1 MINKEIKNVTLS
13 DSIYNFTTLA
23 VTNSF
28 DSTLFDTFK
37 GLKKTVEQKVNQ
49 VLDTTTHNN
58 YSSHNNTIE
67 HYNAHI
73 DRFGNM
79 DVPGSHSDNLTCETY
94 HINNGGVHTQSGG
107 GHSNS
112 GGGHSDYWN
121 SKHTSHTDAGLP
133 HTDAGLKHTDLKTAH
148 SNGTGHSHS
157 GHSNYYPYN
166 QSSYHSN
173 NGGYAQTYHI
183 NQSPHSNSGFS
194 HQNYIPSVSYIYNG
208 KTNTELGNNAVLN
221 KTVTI
226 GMFAYDKNND
236 NAGTQDTV
244 SKTVKY
250 NLQIRKQGAT
260 SWTSLVTASTAETY
274 DLDTTKYT
282 DGIYELQ
289 AWAINDS
296 ISYKSYIGQVKQ
308 ITIEIRQNTLPT
320 LSINNAGQIINFT
333 FSAEAGKNKM
343 PLTGT
348 MYDADNG
355 DLDTIYYR
363 IDGTAGQPGEK
374 YGNTITSDN
383 TNQTFPDDGSAI
395 DVTEVS
401 EGSHTLSVWAQDNSG
416 GKSSESTVTF
426 KVDKTTPVTNAP
438 LLTAKSATEILIS
451 SNSSDPVSNGVSSGL
466 GETSFMFNR
475 NAVDFEEWNS
485 DNYLDQNLSPDTMYT
500 YKYKVTDNASNCS
513 DYSKTSSIYTLAAV
527 PNIFAVNPTSYSLDI
542 FTSNDISLDK
552 NPSYT
557 KYQILCTDTLTG
569 TARYVSSSGE
579 LLPVGTASTDP
590 LTWITLTSVSSTKKI
605 IHVTGLEPE
614 RSYTFKAMVK
624 NSDDVITSESSNPVT
639 NQTLVAPPSTPAGLK
654 VDDGTDSS
662 VTANSIKL
670 TWNDVAEATEYEIA
684 VDGDV
689 SSTKTV
695 TNNSCIIDELLPGT
709 MHTFKVRSVN
719 GGNPSFSAWSQSITK
734 YTLPDVPKNIKVQR
748 TSDSFTILWDKVTSI
763 DGNDATGYDL
773 FLDDGLHHIDDGEET
788 SYKIQGLAPN
798 TAHTYKIRANNVS
811 GNGEFSENITI
822 YTLANNPT
830 EYKVN
835 DITNTSISAQWK
847 GNGNPETT
855 QYRLAAFDKDGN
867 IIKQNAWTENLNDT
881 ITGLEPDSNFTLKIK
896 TRNGDGIETEWD
908 EIESDAKTL
917 PNVPVIPFVQTE
929 AVSTNSIKISWNG
942 AEGQVYDIKRNGIL
956 IAENVTTLSIIDSDL
971 AEDTTYK
978 YSVEAKNA
986 GGISGYS
993 TEISQTTLPNVPVV
1007 PSGISS
1013 VAEATSITLNWN
1025 SVEKATGY
1033 KIDNGTTQ
1041 IDVGNVTSY
1050 TVDNLE
1056 KGKEYHF
1063 KIIAYNR
1070 GGDGN
1075 SSETYS
1081 VYTCIDSPTEVTASA
1096 THNSIL
1102 ISWTSVPESEHYEVY
1117 FDGKIYTTTSTA
1129 MMFDSLEPSVSYTYK
1144 VKAVNNTTQSNWSQE
1159 RSRATLPEKPVVPD
1173 DITASSTKTTTS
1185 LTWNAV
1191 PGATSYDIMID
1202 SQLILGNAGTSYTAT
1217 GLVPGSSHT
1226 YLIRARN
1233 SGGKSEWSNV
1243 ITEYTQASQ
1252 PNVPSNI
1259 DGESSTDSISVSWG
1273 AVINA
1278 EGYEIEIDG
1287 VSQQVE
1293 SNSYVQSGLIP
1304 GESHTYRIRSISQGV
1319 ESDWTDS
1326 FTFSTK
1332 TSNFGIPANLTGF
1345 ANGQD
1350 ITLKWD
1356 VVEGATGYDLEVNG
1370 TTVDMGQNTS
1380 YSAQGLEADTNYRF
1394 RVRTRNDGG
1403 TGEWSESINV
1413 MTLPETVNTPENFTG
1428 KASETAIVLAW
1439 RPLENAFSYDIEIDG
1454 SKIEN
1459 VIGTTYKCEGLLPD
1473 SQHTYRIRGRNE
1485 NQVSEW
1491 SEIVNI
1497 ETLSD
1502 IPLTPQNIKAF
1513 GSKSSI
1519 TVYWEE
1525 VQTATSYEIEI
1536 DGTTVKELADSEYV
1550 DNGLNT
1556 DEQHSY
1562 RIRSK
1567 NGISYSEWSDAIT
1580 VSTLPEKPETPD
1592 GLLVTVKESKIIVK
1606 YSSAEGAAGYDIQI
1620 DGILIDNGSLLIFE
1634 KDGLP
1639 GTQHSLRVRAKNTGG
1654 ISDWSKELS
1663 ILVPEETPGLPQGI
1677 TSKSDN
1683 DSIEISWST
1692 VESAV
1697 SYDIE
1702 VDGKVIGLGTNTK
1715 YNDTGLMPGS
1725 SHTYRVRANNEGGA
1739 GEWSSIIAETTELQV
1754 PQAINTDSSSGE
1766 MVISWNPIEG
1776 IEEYELEIDGTVVA
1790 VHGTKYIQKDA
1801 VPNQIYSYRVRAKN
1815 NVTESAWS
1823 TTVEGQLPMKVYIG
1837 EFSADDEIPFELA
1850 ANNINNIN
1858 QKKITLI
1865 YDPEQIELMDLY
1877 SLTEKADL
1885 KIGYI
1890 EDTNIKILELS
1901 PGRIVF
1907 MLDDEELTGEYS
1919 GILDTIMFKSK
1930 TDGQISISYSIN

>member
-13 DSIYNFTTLA
+13 DSIYNFTTFA

-37 GLKKTVEQKVNQ
+37 GLKKTVEQKANQ

-58 YSSHNNTIE
+58 YSSHNNSNQ
-67 HYNAHI
+67 HNNAHY
-73 DRFGNM
+73 
-79 DVPGSHSDNLTCETY
+79 DVSKHTNVGAYHNNTLKRSTY
-94 HINNGGVHTQSGG
+94 HINNGGVHTESGG

-112 GGGHSDYWN
+112 GGGHSNYWN
-121 SKHTSHTDAGLP
+121 SNRTRHTDAGLP
-133 HTDAGLKHTDLKTAH
+133 HTDAGLKHTDMTTKHA
-148 SNGTGHSHS
+148 NGTGHSNT
-157 GHSNYYPYN
+157 GHSNNVPYG
-166 QSSYHSN
+166 QSVKHTN
-173 NGGYAQTYHI
+173 NGEYTQNAHI
-183 NQSPHSNSGFS
+183 NQSPHSNSGFN

-208 KTNTELGNNAVLN
+208 KANTELGNNAVLN

-236 NAGTQDTV
+236 NAGSQDTV

-260 SWTSLVTASTAETY
+260 TWTSLVTASTAETC

-282 DGIYELQ
+282 EGIYELK

-296 ISYKSYIGQVKQ
+296 ISYKSYIGQAKQ
-308 ITIEIRQNTLPT
+308 ITVEIRQNTLPT

-333 FSAEAGKNKM
+333 FSAEVGKNKM

-363 IDGTAGQPGEK
+363 IDGTAGQPGQK

-383 TNQTFPDDGSAI
+383 TSQTFPDDGSAI

-451 SNSSDPVSNGVSSGL
+451 SNSSDPISNGVSSGL
-466 GETSFMFNR
+466 GATSFMFNR
-475 NAVDFEEWNS
+475 NDVDFEEWNP
-485 DNYLDQNLSPDTMYT
+485 DNYLDQNLSPDTRYT

-513 DYSKTSSIYTLAAV
+513 DYSETSSIYTLAAV

-542 FTSNDISLDK
+542 LTSNDISLDK

-569 TARYVSSSGE
+569 IARYISSSGE

-590 LTWITLTSVSSTKKI
+590 LTWITLTSVSGTKKI

-614 RSYTFKAMVK
+614 RPYTFKAMVK
-624 NSDDVITSESSNPVT
+624 NSDGVITSEASNSVT
-639 NQTLVAPPSTPAGLK
+639 NQTLVAPPSTPIGLK
-654 VDDGTDSS
+654 VDDRTGSS

-670 TWNDVAEATEYEIA
+670 TWNGVAEATEYEIA
-684 VDGDV
+684 VDEDV
-689 SSTKTV
+689 TNTKTV
-695 TNNSCIIDELLPGT
+695 TSNLCMIDGLLPGT
-709 MHTFKVRSVN
+709 MHTFKVRAVN

-748 TSDSFTILWDKVTSI
+748 TSESFTISWDKVTSI
-763 DGNDATGYDL
+763 DENAATGYDL
-773 FLDDGLHHIDDGEET
+773 FLNDGLHHIENGEET

-798 TAHTYKIRANNVS
+798 TAYTYKIRANNVS
-811 GNGEFSENITI
+811 GKGEFSENVTI

-847 GNGNPETT
+847 GNGNPENT
-855 QYRLAAFDKDGN
+855 QYRLATFDEGGN
-867 IIKQNAWTENLNDT
+867 IIKQNVWTENLNDT
-881 ITGLEPDSNFTLKIK
+881 ITGLEPEKIFSLRIK
-896 TRNGDGIETEWD
+896 SRNGDGIETEWV

-929 AVSTNSIKISWNG
+929 AISTNSIRVSWNG
-942 AEGQVYDIKRNGIL
+942 AEGQVYDIKRNGVL
-956 IAENVTTLSIIDSDL
+956 IAENVTTLSIIDSNL
-971 AEDTTYK
+971 LEDTTYK

-986 GGISGYS
+986 GGVSGYS
-993 TEISQTTLPNVPVV
+993 TEISQTTLPNVPEV
-1007 PSGISS
+1007 PTGISS
-1013 VAEATSITLNWN
+1013 VADTTSITLNWN

-1033 KIDNGTTQ
+1033 KISNGITH

-1050 TVDNLE
+1050 TFENLE
-1056 KGKEYHF
+1056 KGKEYSF

-1075 SSETYS
+1075 SSDPYS
-1081 VYTCIDSPTEVTASA
+1081 VYTCIDSPSEVTASS
-1096 THNSIL
+1096 THSSIL
-1102 ISWTSVPESEHYEVY
+1102 ISWTSVPESEHYQVY
-1117 FDGKIYTTTSTA
+1117 FDGKIYKTTSTA
-1129 MMFDSLEPSVSYTYK
+1129 ITFDSLEPAVSYTYK
-1144 VKAVNNTTQSNWSQE
+1144 VKAANNTTQSNWSQE
-1159 RSRATLPEKPVVPD
+1159 RSKATLPERPVVPD
-1173 DITASSTKTTTS
+1173 GITVASTKTTTS
-1185 LTWNAV
+1185 LTWNAAE
-1191 PGATSYDIMID
+1191 GATSYDIMID

-1217 GLVPGSSHT
+1217 GLVPGTSHT
-1226 YLIRARN
+1226 YMIRARN

-1243 ITEYTQASQ
+1243 VTEYTQASQ

-1259 DGESSTDSISVSWG
+1259 DGECSTDSITVAWG
-1273 AVINA
+1273 AVTNA

-1287 VSQQVE
+1287 VTQQVE
-1293 SNSYVQSGLIP
+1293 ANSYVQTGLIP
-1304 GESHTYRIRSISQGV
+1304 GESHTYRIRSISQGI

-1332 TSNFGIPANLTGF
+1332 TSNLGIPANLTGI
-1345 ANGQD
+1345 ANGED

-1356 VVEGATGYDLEVNG
+1356 AVEGATGYDLEVNG
-1370 TTVDMGQNTS
+1370 AIVDMGLNIS
-1380 YSAQGLEADTNYRF
+1380 YLSKGLEADTNYRF
-1394 RVRTRNDGG
+1394 RVRTRNDEG
-1403 TGEWSESINV
+1403 TGEWSEAIIV
-1413 MTLPETVNTPENFTG
+1413 ITLPETVNTPENFTG
-1428 KASETAIVLAW
+1428 KANETAIVLAW
-1439 RPLENAFSYDIEIDG
+1439 KPLENAFSYDIEIDG
-1454 SKIEN
+1454 SKIVN
-1459 VIGTTYKCEGLLPD
+1459 VIGTIYKCEGLLPD
-1473 SQHTYRIRGRNE
+1473 TQHTYRIRARNE

-1491 SEIVNI
+1491 SEILNI
-1497 ETLSD
+1497 GTLSD
-1502 IPLTPQNIKAF
+1502 VPLTPHNVKAIA
-1513 GSKSSI
+1513 SKSSI
-1519 TVYWEE
+1519 TIDWEQ

-1536 DGTTVKELADSEYV
+1536 DGTIVKELADSEYI

-1556 DEQHSY
+1556 NEEHSY
-1562 RIRSK
+1562 RIRTK
-1567 NGISYSEWSDAIT
+1567 NGIRYSQWSDALT
-1580 VSTLPEKPETPD
+1580 VSTLPEKPETPA
-1592 GLLVTVKESKIIVK
+1592 GLLVTAKDSKIIVK
-1606 YSSAEGAAGYDIQI
+1606 YASVEGASGYDIQI
-1620 DGILIDNGSLLIFE
+1620 DGNTIDNGNLLVFE

-1639 GTQHSLRVRAKNTGG
+1639 GTQHSLRIRAKNPGG

-1663 ILVPEETPGLPQGI
+1663 ILVPEETPGVPQGI

-1683 DSIEISWST
+1683 DSIEISWSIL
-1692 VESAV
+1692 ESAV

-1715 YNDTGLMPGS
+1715 YNDTGLIPGS

-1739 GEWSSIIAETTELQV
+1739 GEWSSIIAETTDLEV
-1754 PQAINTDSSSGE
+1754 PQAIYADVTSGE
-1766 MVISWNPIEG
+1766 MVISWNPVEG
-1776 IEEYELEIDGTVVA
+1776 IEEYELEIGDKVVN

-1801 VPNQIYSYRVRAKN
+1801 VPNQNYSYRVRAKN
-1815 NVTESAWS
+1815 SVTESAWS
-1823 TTVEGQLPMKVYIG
+1823 TTVEGQLPMNVYIG
-1837 EFSADDEIPFELA
+1837 EFSAGDEIPFELA
-1850 ANNINNIN
+1850 ADNISNIN
-1858 QKKITLI
+1858 QKRITLL
-1865 YDPEQIELMDLY
+1865 YDPEQLELMDLY

-1919 GILDTIMFKSK
+1919 GIIDTIMFKSK
-1930 TDGQISISYSIN
+1930 IDGQISISYSVN